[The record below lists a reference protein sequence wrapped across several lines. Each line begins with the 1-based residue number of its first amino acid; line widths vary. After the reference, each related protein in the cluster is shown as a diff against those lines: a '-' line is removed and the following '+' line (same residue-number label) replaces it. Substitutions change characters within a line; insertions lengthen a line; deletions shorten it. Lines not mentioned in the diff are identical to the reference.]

1 MKTSLGVW
9 ALGPMITRV
18 APRGSGPRHGRVRAP
33 LAQRVR
39 PSDAGLRDPRDGA

>member
-18 APRGSGPRHGRVRAP
+18 APRGRAGAGSRAA
-33 LAQRVR
+33 LAERVR
-39 PSDAGLRDPRDGA
+39 PADAGLRDLRGGA

>member
-18 APRGSGPRHGRVRAP
+18 APRGSRPRHGRVRAR
-33 LAQRVR
+33 LAERVR
-39 PSDAGLRDPRDGA
+39 PANAGLRDLRGGA